1 MPGPLGIVA
10 GGGHLPRRL
19 VELCRSNGRGAF
31 VIALEG
37 NTDAATV
44 EGVDHLWVKMGQT
57 KRAIEALR
65 KVGAREL
72 VLIGPV
78 KRPSLSELRP
88 DGYTIRA
95 LSKLGFNRLGD
106 DGILGAIVRH
116 LEGEGFI
123 VRGVDELMGDLLAVA
138 GPYGRHLP
146 DAQAEADIERG
157 IAVVRA
163 MGAADVGQATV
174 IQNGIVLGVEAVEGT
189 DALLER
195 CGPLRR
201 SGLGGVLVKVSKPG
215 QERRADLPTVGVKT
229 VEGAA
234 AAGLRGIAIEAG
246 GTLVVD
252 TDAVA
257 RAVDREGLFLVG
269 VDLPA

>member
-19 VELCRSNGRGAF
+19 VDVCQSNGRGAF

-37 NTDAATV
+37 NTEASTV

-57 KRAIEALR
+57 RRAMDALR
-65 KVGAREL
+65 SAGASEL

-78 KRPSLSELRP
+78 KRPSMSELRP

-116 LEGEGFI
+116 LEGEGFTI
-123 VRGVDELMGDLLAVA
+123 RGVDELMGDLLAVA
-138 GPYGRHLP
+138 GPYGRLLP
-146 DAQAEADIERG
+146 DAQAKADIERG
-157 IAVVRA
+157 IAVVQA

-195 CGPLRR
+195 CGPLQRT
-201 SGLGGVLVKVSKPG
+201 GLGGVLVKVSKPG
-215 QERRADLPTVGVKT
+215 QERRADLPTVGVTT
-229 VEGAA
+229 VERAA

-246 GTLVVD
+246 HSLVVD
-252 TDAVA
+252 PDAVV
-257 RAVDREGLFLVG
+257 RAVDRAGLFLVG
-269 VDLPA
+269 IDLKA